1 MQSRRA
7 FIGACAVG
15 VVTGTSGCLR
25 SVIPFGSG
33 PDQTVRA
40 ENERDVD
47 TEYSLRVRR
56 RPPEANVP
64 RHGLNEDGSGSLS
77 DDKMQS
83 LFAHSP
89 VVETASGEITGGGSV
104 EPYRVDRPG
113 HYLFTFASFGN
124 ECLTIRTYESERQGD
139 GTVGPDVFYYI
150 EVDGIDCPGAPD
162 AA

>member
-1 MQSRRA
+1 MQSRRT

-33 PDQTVRA
+33 PDQTVHV
-40 ENERDVD
+40 ENERDAD

-64 RHGLNEDGSGSLS
+64 RDGLKEDGIGSLS

-83 LFAHSP
+83 LFANSP
-89 VVETASGEITGGGSV
+89 VVKTVSGEITGGGSV
-104 EPYRVDRPG
+104 EPYRVDQPG
-113 HYLFTFASFGN
+113 HYLFTFAAFGS

-139 GTVGPDVFYYI
+139 GTIGPDVFYSI
-150 EVDGIDCPGAPD
+150 ETDGVSCPGPPD